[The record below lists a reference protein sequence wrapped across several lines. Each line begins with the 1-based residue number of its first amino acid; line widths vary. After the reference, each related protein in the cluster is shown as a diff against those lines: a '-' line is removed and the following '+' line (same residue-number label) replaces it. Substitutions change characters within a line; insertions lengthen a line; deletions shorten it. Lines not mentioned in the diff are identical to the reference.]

1 MLGKRSTEKAYVFM
15 QATYMTGIQMI
26 HQLIRLLL
34 KAWEDNNEKEMQLLT
49 LSLHWTLS
57 FSTWERTL
65 AALQQV
71 CVSKKKS
78 IGAHG
83 KIVIYVRKDDTIQQI
98 QLVLLLSLELKLP
111 KNHITSRSPSFSLEV
126 RPCNSML
133 QEKKLIHQK

>member
-1 MLGKRSTEKAYVFM
+1 MLAM
-15 QATYMTGIQMI
+15 YMTGIQMI
-26 HQLIRLLL
+26 HQLIKLVL

-71 CVSKKKS
+71 CVSKKKKTS
-78 IGAHG
+78 IGTHRE
-83 KIVIYVRKDDTIQQI
+83 IVIYVCKDDTIQQI

-111 KNHITSRSPSFSLEV
+111 KNHITSRSPSFSLKV

-133 QEKKLIHQK
+133 PVKKVIHQK

>member
-1 MLGKRSTEKAYVFM
+1 MLGKRSTEKAYVVM
-15 QATYMTGIQMI
+15 LAMHMIGIQMI
-26 HQLIRLLL
+26 HQLIKLVL

-57 FSTWERTL
+57 FSTWERTP

-71 CVSKKKS
+71 CVSKKKT
-78 IGAHG
+78 IGTHRE
-83 KIVIYVRKDDTIQQI
+83 IVIYVCKDDTIQQI
-98 QLVLLLSLELKLP
+98 QLVLLLSLEFKLP
-111 KNHITSRSPSFSLEV
+111 KNHITSRSPSFSLKV

>member
-1 MLGKRSTEKAYVFM
+1 MLAM
-15 QATYMTGIQMI
+15 YMTGIQMI
-26 HQLIRLLL
+26 HQLIKLVL

-71 CVSKKKS
+71 CVSKKKKKS
-78 IGAHG
+78 IGTHRE
-83 KIVIYVRKDDTIQQI
+83 IVIYACKDDTIQQI

-111 KNHITSRSPSFSLEV
+111 KNHITSRSPSFSLKV
-126 RPCNSML
+126 SPCNSML
-133 QEKKLIHQK
+133 PVKKVIHQK